1 MSLRQKFAKTAPV
14 IAPPRHVGIILDGN
28 RRWARQHGL
37 PVIEGHNHGL
47 KRVEEV
53 VRAAFEGGVEYVS
66 LFIFSTENWRRSPQE
81 VKYLMKLVLHY
92 FRKESHKLLEEG
104 FQLKVAGRIDRN
116 LSAEMKSAITQIE
129 KLSAKNTGPILI
141 LCFNYGG
148 QVEILEMVKNI
159 VKKGLRPDKIDLQTL
174 QAELYHPDVPDLDLL
189 VRTSGEQRLS
199 GFQLW
204 RAAYAE
210 ILFVDKYWP
219 DFTADDMRQALEVYY
234 QRRRRFGGK

>member
-1 MSLRQKFAKTAPV
+1 M
-14 IAPPRHVGIILDGN
+14 
-28 RRWARQHGL
+28 
-37 PVIEGHNHGL
+37 
-47 KRVEEV
+47 
-53 VRAAFEGGVEYVS
+53 
-66 LFIFSTENWRRSPQE
+66 
-81 VKYLMKLVLHY
+81 
-92 FRKESHKLLEEG
+92 LEEG

-129 KLSAKNTGPILI
+129 RLSAKNTGPILI